1 MDIYSS
7 KKGYKEIGVGKQMTN
22 FIHTRK
28 CKECGNPVDTEV
40 CMICR
45 ERKKRGKGDGRI

>member
-7 KKGYKEIGVGKQMTN
+7 KKGYKEIGVGKEMT

-28 CKECGNPVDTEV
+28 CKKCGNIYDVEKCPY
-40 CMICR
+40 C
-45 ERKKRGKGDGRI
+45 RKKRREGDGRI